1 MIFKDLSL
9 EQIIDDIKMGK
20 TSRKEVFDYFQK
32 RIEKYD
38 PKIKS
43 FNFVNKD

>member
-1 MIFKDLSL
+1 MTYKDLSL
-9 EQIIDDIKMGK
+9 EQIINEIKTGK
-20 TSRKEVFDYFQK
+20 TSRKEVFDYFQN